1 MKRNKKISAAMR
13 NKMNKV
19 NNIIKW
25 DKLSINN

>member
-19 NNIIKW
+19 NNIM
-25 DKLSINN
+25 LFGVVVCCA